1 MIVLTV
7 ALTKEEPVSMEE
19 NTNTPRNKRRTR
31 CTTRLS
37 PSFHTTLAV
46 KPPVRSRLRVASALL
61 VWLVSTSGCAN
72 EPVQVGSPRI
82 VPDAEIVNAEWG
94 EPDYSNGYSEMAG
107 GRHLLIKMKLKGPYK
122 GKIKTNTPT
131 SLPHTAQRGIHDKKT
146 RLENPHV
153 SANWKHIVA
162 FKSPRGVGNR
172 SAYGYS
178 YYESDFRRWA
188 KAWFVNCLDGYVCE
202 VHLES
207 PIDSGSFESK
217 LSNILNEIK
226 WKKRTVYG

>member
-37 PSFHTTLAV
+37 PSFHETLAV
-46 KPPVRSRLRVASALL
+46 KPPVRSLLRVASALL
-61 VWLVSTSGCAN
+61 VCLVSTSGCAN

-94 EPDYSNGYSEMAG
+94 EPDYSNGYSETAG

-122 GKIKTNTPT
+122 GSMLSITTT
-131 SLPHTAQRGIHDKKT
+131 SLSDNAQKWRDENLK

-188 KAWFVNCLDGYVCE
+188 QAWFVNCMDGYVCE